1 MKMHMDIALGEREFL
16 FHVPNG
22 NIPRMESTR
31 KRNQKM
37 NLNSMKEQA
46 GTIMNQIVDTLI
58 AAAIAG
64 TGVFCCFILAP
75 IVLAMAFM
83 FFFHLG
89 GGNN

>member
-1 MKMHMDIALGEREFL
+1 MKIPMETALGEREFL
-16 FHVPNG
+16 FHVLNG
-22 NIPRMESTR
+22 NIPKTENTR
-31 KRNQKM
+31 KRNLKM
-37 NLNSMKEQA
+37 NLSSMKEQA

-75 IVLAMAFM
+75 IILAMAFM

>member
-1 MKMHMDIALGEREFL
+1 
-16 FHVPNG
+16 
-22 NIPRMESTR
+22 
-31 KRNQKM
+31 M

-58 AAAIAG
+58 AVAIAG

-89 GGNN
+89 GGNE

>member
-1 MKMHMDIALGEREFL
+1 MKTHMDTALGEREFL
-16 FHVPNG
+16 FHVLNG
-22 NIPRMESTR
+22 NTPKTESTR
-31 KRNQKM
+31 KRNLKM

-64 TGVFCCFILAP
+64 AGVFCCFILAP

-89 GGNN
+89 GGDN

>member
-1 MKMHMDIALGEREFL
+1 
-16 FHVPNG
+16 
-22 NIPRMESTR
+22 
-31 KRNQKM
+31 
-37 NLNSMKEQA
+37 
-46 GTIMNQIVDTLI
+46 MNQIVDTLI

-89 GGNN
+89 GGDNQIRYAGMAEWNTHSTQNAPAYAMRVRIPLPVP

>member
-1 MKMHMDIALGEREFL
+1 
-16 FHVPNG
+16 
-22 NIPRMESTR
+22 
-31 KRNQKM
+31 M
-37 NLNSMKEQA
+37 NLSSMKEQA

-75 IVLAMAFM
+75 IVLAMAFI

-89 GGNN
+89 GGDN